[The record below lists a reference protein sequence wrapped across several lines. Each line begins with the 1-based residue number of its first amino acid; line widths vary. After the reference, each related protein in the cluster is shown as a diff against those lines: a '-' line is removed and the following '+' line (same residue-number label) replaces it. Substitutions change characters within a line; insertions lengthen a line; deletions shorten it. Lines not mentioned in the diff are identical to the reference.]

1 MTFTAHENIQTPS
14 GETMIWRYMD
24 FTKFLSFIDKQAS
37 FFCRADFMDDR
48 YEGSLSAAT
57 LDPLRMWDMVMDYY
71 GTQMA
76 NDASERAQTS
86 IKNHFLNCWH
96 MNNYES
102 AAMWK
107 VFAKTNEAIAIQSR
121 VWRLKSSFN
130 NIRPNIY
137 VGRVKYVDYD
147 VDKIPN
153 EEPLLAYFHKRKS
166 FEYEQEL
173 RAVFVNDPNTQ
184 SYDSSLLEKPGL
196 YFHSYIESLIES
208 VYVAPES
215 PLWFRDL
222 VKSVTTKYGLE
233 VNVIN
238 SRLDETPVY

>member
-1 MTFTAHENIQTPS
+1 
-14 GETMIWRYMD
+14 
-24 FTKFLSFIDKQAS
+24 
-37 FFCRADFMDDR
+37 
-48 YEGSLSAAT
+48 
-57 LDPLRMWDMVMDYY
+57 MDYY

-76 NDASERAQTS
+76 NDASERAQAS

-130 NIRPNIY
+130 NVRPNIY
-137 VGRVKYVDYD
+137 VGRVNYVDYD
-147 VDKIPN
+147 IDEIPN

-184 SYDSSLLEKPGL
+184 NYDSSLLEKPGL

-222 VKSVTTKYGLE
+222 VKSVTKKYGLE

-238 SRLDETPVY
+238 SRLDEIPVY